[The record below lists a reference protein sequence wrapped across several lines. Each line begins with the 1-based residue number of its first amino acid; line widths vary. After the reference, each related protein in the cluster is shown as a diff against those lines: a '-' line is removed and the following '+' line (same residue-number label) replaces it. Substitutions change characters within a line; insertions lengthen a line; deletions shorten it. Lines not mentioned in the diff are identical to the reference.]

1 MHFSLNIYFRLLKKK
16 KTLLPVVL
24 YSTNCSELDNNCSWA
39 IVNTYTVP
47 CFPSSA
53 LWYLQLYFPIVHYHS
68 LYLWSVFSRGA
79 CGLTVPRVECV
90 CLGPLLCSDT
100 EMQMVQ
106 GAGPGVPLDTLW
118 QSAGSCS
125 LADYKTGNPFNYL
138 WSRRRGGV
146 GGWQRRTVFPE
157 HSARERVGR
166 RRRVGNNGSGER
178 KKGTRE
184 NRYCKES

>member
-39 IVNTYTVP
+39 IVNAYTVP

-138 WSRRRGGV
+138 WSRRRGGC
-146 GGWQRRTVFPE
+146 GGLTEEDCVPRALCQGEGGEEKAGGEQWQWGKKKRNE
-157 HSARERVGR
+157 
-166 RRRVGNNGSGER
+166 GEQIL
-178 KKGTRE
+178 
-184 NRYCKES
+184 